1 MDRERK
7 GENKMKDIDK
17 SVREMLDE
25 LFDNNPL
32 EKLAEGLQDIW
43 ELQDKLKEIE
53 REVIKGNVASIQM
66 EVNLKVEKVERRK
79 KGEEKDEED
88 DRTNARA

>member
-1 MDRERK
+1 
-7 GENKMKDIDK
+7 MKDIDK

-66 EVNLKVEKVERRK
+66 EVNLKVEKVERKK

-88 DRTNARA
+88 DRAKARA

>member
-1 MDRERK
+1 
-7 GENKMKDIDK
+7 MKDIDK

-66 EVNLKVEKVERRK
+66 EVNLKVEKVKRKK

-88 DRTNARA
+88 DRAKARA